1 LSFSIFESGMAVLRA
16 IINVAT
22 EGGRLTAPPFPA
34 SYVLIDLGKL
44 NAEVFCKNIILHNLL
59 VGVFITVTVMDLDS
73 AEQLLSVSKSL
84 CMLRLGYLKK

>member
-1 LSFSIFESGMAVLRA
+1 MAGLRA

-59 VGVFITVTVMDLDS
+59 VGVFITVTVTVMDLDS

>member
-1 LSFSIFESGMAVLRA
+1 MAGLRA

-59 VGVFITVTVMDLDS
+59 VGVFITVTVTVMDLDS

-84 CMLRLGYLKK
+84 CMLRLRYLKK